1 VKFDFSSG
9 GPSPLFLG
17 FVPKMRQ
24 QLKSSGG
31 TTNMLSLDQFL
42 RFVSVP
48 ALFAALLV
56 ASQVSGAGVFH

>member
-1 VKFDFSSG
+1 
-9 GPSPLFLG
+9 
-17 FVPKMRQ
+17 
-24 QLKSSGG
+24 
-31 TTNMLSLDQFL
+31 MLSLDQFL